1 MHQNSIKKNSGL
13 ELLLPLSLN
22 RKYASRRKFL
32 IIRST
37 QDFAGMNI
45 MSKLLAGFLVLILS
59 FTAMAERPAA
69 RVSNKNTY
77 LAFGVS
83 SVRLTE
89 SVGSVSPFNIY
100 GRLGHD
106 FNRYI
111 GIGFEGGGTL
121 LEDDFQDIDF
131 GINTLFGYLRLIAPI
146 GDKSKIY
153 AMVGPSNVKLTASI
167 AGSSIKVD
175 DDDTAYGIGFE
186 RDFDGYGMTI
196 DYISYYSNQ
205 SIDVEGFSIGLIGYF

>member
-1 MHQNSIKKNSGL
+1 MCPDGS
-13 ELLLPLSLN
+13 
-22 RKYASRRKFL
+22 FL
-32 IIRST
+32 IFRST
-37 QDFAGMNI
+37 QNIAGMNI
-45 MSKLLAGFLVLILS
+45 MSKLLAGFLVLLLS

-69 RVSNKNTY
+69 RVSNKNAF

-83 SVRLTE
+83 SVRLSDST
-89 SVGSVSPFNIY
+89 GSVSPFNVY
-100 GRLGHD
+100 GRLGYD

-121 LEDDFQDIDF
+121 LEDDFQSVDF
-131 GINTLFGYLRLIAPI
+131 GINTLFGYLRLVAPI

-153 AMVGPSNVKLTASI
+153 AMVGPANVRLRASTG
-167 AGSSIKVD
+167 AGSLSVD

-186 RDFDGYGMTI
+186 REFDGYGMTI

-205 SIDVEGFSIGLIGYF
+205 GVDVEGLSIGLIGYF

>member
-1 MHQNSIKKNSGL
+1 MK
-13 ELLLPLSLN
+13 
-22 RKYASRRKFL
+22 
-32 IIRST
+32 
-37 QDFAGMNI
+37 I
-45 MSKLLAGFLVLILS
+45 MSNLLAGFLALFLS
-59 FTAMAERPAA
+59 FSAMAERPAV
-69 RVSNKNTY
+69 RVSNNNAY

-83 SVRLTE
+83 SVRLSE

-100 GRLGHD
+100 GRLGYD

-131 GINTLFGYLRLIAPI
+131 GINTLFGYLRLVAPI

-153 AMVGPSNVKLTASI
+153 VMVGPANVKLKASTAGGSI
-167 AGSSIKVD
+167 NVD

-186 RDFDGYGMTI
+186 RDLDGYGLTI

-205 SIDVEGFSIGLIGYF
+205 GVDVEGISIGLIGYF

>member
-1 MHQNSIKKNSGL
+1 M
-13 ELLLPLSLN
+13 
-22 RKYASRRKFL
+22 
-32 IIRST
+32 
-37 QDFAGMNI
+37 
-45 MSKLLAGFLVLILS
+45 V
-59 FTAMAERPAA
+59 ERPAP
-69 RVSNKNTY
+69 RVSNNKAY
-77 LAFGVS
+77 FALGVS

-89 SVGSVSPFNIY
+89 SVGSVSPFNVY
-100 GRLGHD
+100 GRLGYD
-106 FNRYI
+106 FTRYI

-153 AMVGPSNVKLTASI
+153 VMAGPANVKLKASTA
-167 AGSSIKVD
+167 GGSIKVD

-186 RDFDGYGMTI
+186 RDLDGYGFTI

-205 SIDVEGFSIGLIGYF
+205 GVDVEGISIGLIGYF